1 MKKAY
6 SQEFGLVMVPNE
18 NGLADLLLLKP
29 NIWYRNKII
38 KPRSQK
44 FHRLVLGNVGHVRN
58 NSMYQGM
65 NEDAF
70 LNFIKLEAAKIG
82 APTSEFFY
90 DHHGVYSAS
99 PKSIAFDNMSQ
110 DEFEEC
116 WLPIAAILCEIK
128 GYKDIKELYYHSTED
143 MLQ

>member
-6 SQEFGLVMVPNE
+6 SQEFGLVLVPNE
-18 NGLADLLLLKP
+18 HGLQEIAMMKQ

-38 KPRSQK
+38 LPRTQE
-44 FHRLVLGNVGHVRN
+44 FHRLVAGNMDHVRR
-58 NSMYQGM
+58 NSLYQNM
-65 NEDAF
+65 NKQAYM
-70 LNFIKLEAAKIG
+70 NHIKLEAAKIG
-82 APTSEFFY
+82 APTAEFFY
-90 DHHGVYSAS
+90 DHHGVYRAS

-116 WLPIAAILCEIK
+116 WLPIAAVLCEIK

-143 MLQ
+143 ILQ